1 MTSDLKDSKNN
12 KIFKVGG
19 LFSGVGG
26 IELGFSNKKQFKIAW
41 GTDIDSYASKT
52 YRKNFIHPFY
62 EKDINELKG
71 RNLEAVDVLVGGFP
85 CQAFSVAGYQK
96 GFEDKRGDVF
106 FQIIRLINELP
117 KKPKVLLL
125 ENVKN
130 IYTHD
135 NKKTFRIIQ
144 DSLEKTGYCVFSKIM
159 NTCEYTSVPQNR
171 ERTFIV
177 CFLEGKHTFLDP
189 SKPKSTYFQKVF
201 PAEKKT
207 KLKPISDFLEN
218 HAVDEKYYYREDKY
232 NYGELVGSITKKNTF
247 YQWRRVYVREN
258 KSGLCPTLT
267 ANMGTGGHNVPL
279 IKDDYGIRKITPR
292 ECFNLQG
299 FPKNFNLPEEVP
311 NTQLYKQAGNSVT
324 VAVIKKF
331 AEIIYN
337 CLNN

>member
-1 MTSDLKDSKNN
+1 MTERGN
-12 KIFKVGG
+12 KVYKVGG

-26 IELGFSNKKQFKIAW
+26 IELGFSDEEKFKIAW
-41 GTDIDSYASKT
+41 GTDIDKYASKT
-52 YRKNFIHPFY
+52 YRQNFSHPFY
-62 EKDINELKG
+62 EIDINELQGKD
-71 RNLEAVDVLVGGFP
+71 LEAVDVLVGGFP

-96 GFEDKRGDVF
+96 GFVDKRGDVF

-117 KKPKVLLL
+117 KKPQVLLL

-135 NKKTFRIIQ
+135 KKKTFRIIQ
-144 DSLEKTGYCVFSKIM
+144 ESLENTGYYVLSKIM

-171 ERTFIV
+171 ERTFIL
-177 CFLEGKHTFLDP
+177 CFLKDKDTYFDFSKH
-189 SKPKSTYFQKVF
+189 KSTYFSKLF
-201 PAEKKT
+201 PTEKKI

-218 HAVDEKYYYREDKY
+218 NAVDEKYYYRKDKY
-232 NYGELVGSITKKNTF
+232 NYDDLVESITKKDTF

-258 KSGLCPTLT
+258 KSGVCPTLT

-299 FPKNFNLPEEVP
+299 FPKTFKLPKEVP
-311 NTQLYKQAGNSVT
+311 NNQLYKQAGNSVT
-324 VAVIKKF
+324 VDIFKKF
-331 AEIIYN
+331 SSLIYN
-337 CLNN
+337 YLRKNES